1 MEVFGCFAEP
11 INLIDKGA
19 TAWRENCGVDHEDY
33 AFSILPFDNASEGVM
48 AQLAMAGG
56 VSKEE
61 SLVDLIGGI
70 VGGSIVGGCSFS
82 GQGEGYLDCEWGLG

>member
-1 MEVFGCFAEP
+1 
-11 INLIDKGA
+11 
-19 TAWRENCGVDHEDY
+19 
-33 AFSILPFDNASEGVM
+33 M

-70 VGGSIVGGCSFS
+70 VGGSIVGGCGVG